1 MKRKLNKQTKLVKT
15 TKLVKFQTLN
25 SINKDVIKSTAG
37 STFTVTF
44 IKSDGTE
51 RTMLAKVGVKK
62 FLSKRVGK
70 RTVKDN
76 PNLVRVFDME
86 SKSYESF
93 KLESVKEFKCKYT
106 QYVGV

>member
-1 MKRKLNKQTKLVKT
+1 MKRKSIKQTKLVKF
-15 TKLVKFQTLN
+15 KTLN
-25 SINKDVIKSTAG
+25 SINKDVIKATAG

-70 RTVKDN
+70 RSVKDN

-86 SKSYESF
+86 SKSYKSF
-93 KLESVKEFKCKYT
+93 KLDTVKEFKCKFVKYSA
-106 QYVGV
+106 

>member
-1 MKRKLNKQTKLVKT
+1 MKRKLTKQI
-15 TKLVKFQTLN
+15 KFQTLN
-25 SINKDVIKSTAG
+25 SITKDVIKSTAG

-62 FLSKRVGK
+62 FLSRRVGK

-86 SKSYESF
+86 SKSYKSF
-93 KLESVKEFKCKYT
+93 KLDSVKEFKCKSVKYS
-106 QYVGV
+106 V

>member
-1 MKRKLNKQTKLVKT
+1 MKRKSVKQNKLTKQT
-15 TKLVKFQTLN
+15 KFQTLN

-86 SKSYESF
+86 SKSYKSF
-93 KLESVKEFKCKYT
+93 KLDTVKEFKCKYT
-106 QYVGV
+106 KFVGV